1 MYQDNLFIKQF
12 RKYQILLDLSLNLR
26 AIVGQQLIPT
36 PDRQGRRVAVE
47 VLINTPLASQMIKEG
62 NVSGLK
68 EIMSKSNQLGMI
80 TFDQALYELYKA
92 EHITYDD
99 ALHHADS
106 ANELRLMIKLD
117 KKDGIEEDDRKTL
130 NGVTLVG
137 VDEI

>member
-1 MYQDNLFIKQF
+1 M
-12 RKYQILLDLSLNLR
+12 
-26 AIVGQQLIPT
+26 GQ
-36 PDRQGRRVAVE
+36 
-47 VLINTPLASQMIKEG
+47 
-62 NVSGLK
+62 
-68 EIMSKSNQLGMI
+68 SNQLGMI

-92 EHITYDD
+92 EKITYDD

-117 KKDGIEEDDRKTL
+117 KKEDIEEEEGKTL